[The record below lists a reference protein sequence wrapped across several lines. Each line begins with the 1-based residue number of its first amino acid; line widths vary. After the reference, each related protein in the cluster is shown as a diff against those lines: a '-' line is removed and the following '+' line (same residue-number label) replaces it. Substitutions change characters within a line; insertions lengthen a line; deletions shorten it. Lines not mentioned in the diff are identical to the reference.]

1 MKRFALVALL
11 VPTLASPAYA
21 APETAAQ
28 APAPV
33 FEILKATDKDLTC
46 EQLAAEYNKLN
57 AMGEKAK
64 ADEVAKAKKSQ
75 STSMMLG
82 LASGLAGGLLGGG
95 GRGGGGFG
103 AYGASALSQAAS
115 AASMAGAQNQTASI
129 YSGAMAG
136 LLGPQTPATPQQ
148 QRAERMMELYQSK
161 SC

>member
-1 MKRFALVALL
+1 MKRLALAALL
-11 VPTLASPAYA
+11 APTLASPAYA
-21 APETAAQ
+21 APEAAAQ

-33 FEILKATDKDLTC
+33 FEILKATDKDMTC

-57 AMGEKAK
+57 AAGEKAK

-75 STSMMLG
+75 NASMMLG

-95 GRGGGGFG
+95 RGGGGFG
-103 AYGASALSQAAS
+103 TYGASALSQAAAS
-115 AASMAGAQNQTASI
+115 ASIAGAQNQTASI

-161 SC
+161 AC